1 MLRSLT
7 TIRVPVPTVHTTIAR
22 QGRASLQVQSNY
34 IWTLKAKR
42 QTDKSK
48 DVDLT
53 PYLKKSRYV
62 SYVCYRV

>member
-7 TIRVPVPTVHTTIAR
+7 TIRVPVPTVHTTITR